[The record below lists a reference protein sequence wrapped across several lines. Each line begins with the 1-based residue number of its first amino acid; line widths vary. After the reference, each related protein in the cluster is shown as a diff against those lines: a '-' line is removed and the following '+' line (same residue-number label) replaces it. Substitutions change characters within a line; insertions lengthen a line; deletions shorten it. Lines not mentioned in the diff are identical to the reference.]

1 MRICRTWREACQAAG
16 VEYREAFDRQAAD
29 PAAREARRVL
39 VRRYEIGAIGTE
51 EFIEAVAGATAGL
64 YSAEEFRAIHEAW
77 ILDEYPGVAG
87 LIDDLH
93 AAGVQTGVL
102 SNTNALH
109 WRQLTSGPHGPAKF
123 PTPEKVRHLHASHL
137 LGLAKPDAAV
147 FERFARAV
155 GAPAA
160 DAGGVLFFD
169 DLEDN
174 VRGAQSAGWRAHL
187 VDHSG
192 DTAGQMRAVL
202 TAAGALAA
210 GR

>member
-1 MRICRTWREACQAAG
+1 MRICRTWREACAAAG

-29 PAAREARRVL
+29 PAAREARRLL
-39 VRRYEIGAIGTE
+39 VRRYEIGAIGTD
-51 EFIEAVAGATAGL
+51 EFIAAVARATAGL

-77 ILDEYPGVAG
+77 ILDEYAGVG
-87 LIDDLH
+87 RLIDDLH
-93 AAGVQTGVL
+93 AAGVPTGVL

-137 LGLAKPDAAV
+137 LGLAKPDATV
-147 FERFARAV
+147 FERFAEVV

-160 DAGGVLFFD
+160 AAGGVLFFD

-174 VRGAQSAGWRAHL
+174 VRGARAAGWRAHL
-187 VDHSG
+187 VDPSG
-192 DTAGQMRAVL
+192 DTAEQMRAVL
-202 TAAGALAA
+202 TAVGTLPG